1 MKEFTINTEYTR
13 SIYERYYTFFYRL
26 FNFKK
31 INCIVP
37 IDFNKS
43 WQQLIFKQPAR
54 IAYTIIPLLI
64 VRTFGTLTPMIVG
77 YILCAQRMDYFAL
90 FIVVWGVLIGLN
102 YFSDFNF
109 TKLLLSTQSIQYHAN
124 QLLLTADPILHAN
137 RATGKIIAKIERA
150 VRAYREVLEIGI
162 HDLLSTLIGTVTAL
176 VVVIHANLILGYI
189 AIGCIAIIIVFACIF
204 YIVNNRSF
212 LPHYIAAEDTL
223 KNTGLENLA
232 QITLIR
238 STFAGNEANRR
249 LRHQTQASIA
259 IERASLSSFYLMN
272 SFMRLMYFA
281 MFFIVM
287 GYMLILAHQNTITVL
302 SATTLLIT
310 FFRGTYDITKIGRR
324 IYWFIS
330 CIDQIEDLFV
340 YLRDFGHPTFPVLG
354 DRNFELPLNK
364 EGNIVIKAANLRFR
378 YNTNAQIF
386 NDHSLL
392 LTIVPSQK
400 NKLYGIIG
408 PSGMGKTTLLSILGG
423 QLKPQDGT
431 ITINGINIYSFDD
444 YARRRLIAIQN
455 QTASML
461 RGSVRFN
468 LLFGLPQDKILYT
481 DTELQTVLER
491 VGLWSLFDTRNGLET
506 FIGESG
512 FTLSGGQRQRFN
524 FASLYL
530 RAKYYKP
537 LLILMD
543 EPTSS
548 LDEVSELAITTMISE
563 LAVQSVVFV
572 IAHRLHTLENATGL
586 LDISL
591 MKETKKMRFYS
602 PELLAEKSTYYRS
615 LLVGEGIIDA

>member
-1 MKEFTINTEYTR
+1 MKEFIINTEYTR
-13 SIYERYYTFFYRL
+13 SICERYYTFFYRL

-31 INCIVP
+31 LACIIPV
-37 IDFNKS
+37 DFNAS
-43 WQQLIFKQPAR
+43 WWQLFTKQPAR
-54 IAYTIIPLLI
+54 LASIILPQI
-64 VRTFGTLTPMIVG
+64 ITRSFGTLTPIIITS
-77 YILCAQRMDYFAL
+77 ILSVQRWDYFAL
-90 FIVVWGVLIGLN
+90 FVVAWVMAVALN
-102 YFSDFNF
+102 YFSNFNF
-109 TKLLLSTQSIQYHAN
+109 TKLLLSTQSIQYYAN
-124 QLLLTADPILHAN
+124 QLLLTLDPILHAN
-137 RATGKIIAKIERA
+137 RATGKIIAKIERSM
-150 VRAYREVLEIGI
+150 RAYREVMEIGI
-162 HDLLSTLIGTVTAL
+162 HDLIFTA
-176 VVVIHANLILGYI
+176 VEVITSVAAVMYYDVKLGLF
-189 AIGCIAIIIVFACIF
+189 AIACIMF
-204 YIVNNRSF
+204 IAFFAGVAYIINNRAF
-212 LPHYIAAEDTL
+212 LPHYISAEDTL
-223 KNTGLENLA
+223 KNTALENLA
-232 QITLIR
+232 QIMLIR
-238 STFAGNEANRR
+238 STFAGNEAHKR
-249 LRHQTQASIA
+249 LRQQTQASIA

-272 SFMRLMYFA
+272 ALMQLLYFL
-281 MFFIVM
+281 MFLGLL
-287 GYMLILAHQNTITVL
+287 GYIMILTKQHAITEL
-302 SATTLLIT
+302 AATGLLLT
-310 FFRGTYDITKIGRR
+310 FFRGTYNVTKLGRR

-330 CIDQIEDLFV
+330 CIDQIEDLFAFM
-340 YLRDFGHPTFPVLG
+340 RDFGHPTFPVLG

-364 EGNIVIKAANLRFR
+364 EGNIVIKAVNLRFR

-392 LTIVPSQK
+392 LTIVPTQK

-423 QLKPQDGT
+423 QLKPQEGT

-468 LLFGLPQDKILYT
+468 LLFGLPQDKQLYT
-481 DTELQTVLER
+481 DSELQSVLER

-506 FIGESG
+506 FIGEGG

-548 LDEVSELAITTMISE
+548 LDEVSELAITAMISE

-591 MKETKKMRFYS
+591 MKETTKMRFYT
-602 PELLAEKSTYYRS
+602 PEILAEKSAYYRS
-615 LLVGEGIIDA
+615 LLAGEGAIDS